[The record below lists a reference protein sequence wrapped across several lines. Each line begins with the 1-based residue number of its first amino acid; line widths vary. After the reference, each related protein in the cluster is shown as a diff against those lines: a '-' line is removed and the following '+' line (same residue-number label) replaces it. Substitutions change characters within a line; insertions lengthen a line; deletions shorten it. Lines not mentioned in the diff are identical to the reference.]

1 VTEQGNLTRWIARHA
16 LSLDYARLPMD
27 VATIAKQCFLDW
39 LCVTLAGW
47 ADPLVAAL
55 IAEVDE
61 DGGRPVATLLGE
73 GRKASASQAALVNG
87 AASHA
92 LDFDDV
98 HLRSR
103 VHPSVPLFPA
113 ILATAERRGMGGRDV
128 ILAFVAGVETQS
140 RIAAYMGE
148 GHYRK
153 GWHNTGTLGTFGA
166 ALAVGRM
173 LSLTEEEGCHALG
186 IAATQAAGLRA
197 VFGTMC
203 KPLHAGKAAM
213 NGLLAAQLAARG
225 FQSRTNILEAD
236 EGFARTQ
243 GDGLFPDAAVAEPDR
258 FHARSVIFK
267 YHASCY
273 GTHAP
278 IEAALRARQHLR
290 DWRMLA
296 NVEVLVEPQYLS
308 VCNIIEPKTGTEA
321 KFSLTHTVAMTL
333 ADRDTAALESFSER
347 AVADPELAEL
357 RRRITVRGAPDLARA
372 HAEIRL
378 RFHNGVEHSEHVDAS
393 VPESDLDRQW
403 KRLEDKFCTLTRSLI
418 GRREAETILSAS
430 RHLETLDRVA
440 DMATACRIVQQTSA
454 DMRSGGAA
462 A

>member
-1 VTEQGNLTRWIARHA
+1 MTDHGDLTRWIARHA
-16 LSLDYARLPMD
+16 LTLDYARLPAD
-27 VATIAKQCFLDW
+27 VVTIAKQSFLDW

-47 ADPLVAAL
+47 GDPLVAAL

-61 DGGRPVATLLGE
+61 DGGRPVATLLGD
-73 GRKASASQAALVNG
+73 GRKASAPQAALVNG

-103 VHPSVPLFPA
+103 VHPSVPLLPA
-113 ILATAERRGMGGRDV
+113 ILATAERRGMGGQDV

-166 ALAVGRM
+166 AMAVGRM
-173 LSLTEEEGCHALG
+173 LSLTEEAGCHALG

-203 KPLHAGKAAM
+203 KPLHAGRAAA
-213 NGLLAAQLAARG
+213 NGLVAAQLAARG
-225 FQSRTNILEAD
+225 FQSRTDILD
-236 EGFARTQ
+236 CPEGFGRTQ
-243 GDGLFPDAAVAEPDR
+243 GDGLFPDAAVADPDR
-258 FHARSVIFK
+258 FHTRSIIFK

-278 IEAALRARQHLR
+278 IEAAVRARRHLG
-290 DWRMLA
+290 DWQALA
-296 NVEVLVEPQYLS
+296 SVEVSVEPQYLS
-308 VCNIIEPKTGTEA
+308 VCNIVEPRTGTEA
-321 KFSLTHTVAMTL
+321 KFSLTHTVAL
-333 ADRDTAALESFSER
+333 ALAGRNTAAAENFSER
-347 AVADPELAEL
+347 MIADPDIAEL
-357 RRRITVRGAPDLARA
+357 RRRITVRGSSDLLRA
-372 HAEIRL
+372 NAEIRL
-378 RFHNGVEHSEHVDAS
+378 TQKSGAVHSEHVDAS
-393 VPESDLDRQW
+393 VPEPDLDRQW
-403 KRLEDKFCTLTRSLI
+403 ARLEDKFRALTVPLI
-418 GRREAETILSAS
+418 GCRGAETVIA
-430 RHLETLDRVA
+430 
-440 DMATACRIVQQTSA
+440 ACRRLDALNQAA
-454 DMRSGGAA
+454 DLAAACCITQRAPAGARPDGAA